1 MKLRGEVAFRD
12 NEIVKQKVMFE
23 RDLQELRDETNALK
37 KELKQTIKKNENVEL
52 PNLGNRTY

>member
-1 MKLRGEVAFRD
+1 
-12 NEIVKQKVMFE
+12 MFE